1 MSLAIMLAVK
11 ILSRAAVLA
20 LVALAGCGGSS
31 PPPSAPPSGP
41 PTAAPVA
48 KSALKAPGDATVG
61 DRTTCPISGEEFTV
75 SAASPKHEHQ
85 GKTYYFCCGGCDQKF
100 ASDPEKYLKKKP
112 DA

>member
-1 MSLAIMLAVK
+1 MLPVKTLSLPAL
-11 ILSRAAVLA
+11 LA
-20 LVALAGCGGSS
+20 LVVLSGCGGSS
-31 PPPSAPPSGP
+31 PPPSAPPPSAAAP
-41 PTAAPVA
+41 AAPVA

-75 SAASPKHEHQ
+75 TAASPKLEHQ

-100 ASDPEKYLKKKP
+100 ASDPDKYLKKKP